1 MTSWS
6 ERQLQYDITCMW
18 NLKHD
23 TNELLLQNRSRITDI
38 EIKLTVTRGERG
50 LGRDKLIVWDWQL
63 QTIIYKIDNN
73 KILLYS
79 TGNY

>member
-1 MTSWS
+1 MSIWYQSRMTSWS

-50 LGRDKLIVWDWQL
+50 LGRDKLIVWD
-63 QTIIYKIDNN
+63 
-73 KILLYS
+73 
-79 TGNY
+79 